1 MSFIRYAGKD
11 SGTVYYEE
19 GNDMNP
25 QRMKELT
32 DQHIA
37 AEMAGDTAGAVS
49 VYTDDVE
56 HDVIGSPT
64 GPLRGPSAAQGF
76 YDQLVTDLNTERMTP
91 TREQYGEDFCVVEHE
106 CTGVAKGE
114 FLGIPGNGRR
124 VTFRILHVWDF
135 KDDAISREQVWLDG
149 GSIAAQL
156 TAPE

>member
-1 MSFIRYAGKD
+1 MK
-11 SGTVYYEE
+11 
-19 GNDMNP
+19 P
-25 QRMKELT
+25 KQMKELT

-37 AEMAGDTAGAVS
+37 AEIAGDTAGAVS

-56 HDVIGSPT
+56 HDVVGSPT
-64 GPLRGPSAAQGF
+64 GPIHGRTAAQAF
-76 YDQLVTDLNTERMTP
+76 YDQLIADLDTERMAL

-114 FLGIPGNGRR
+114 FMGIPGNGRR
-124 VTFRILHVWDF
+124 VRFRILHVWDF
-135 KDDAISREQVWLDG
+135 KDGAISREQVWVDG